1 MSLQALS
8 DYTFVS
14 RYARFNTEKNRRETW
29 SEAVERVKN
38 MHIVKYPMVKDEIE
52 WAFSHVHNKV
62 ALGSQRALQFG
73 GEPILKKNA
82 RIYNCISSYI
92 DRPRVFQET
101 FWLLLCGC
109 GTGFSVQTHHIN
121 KLPEFHS
128 GLNSIKDFDNAVIYQ
143 VDDSIEGWADALGVL
158 IASYLPH
165 EEFSPF
171 YGKRINFDFSKIR
184 PKGSMLSYGVG
195 RAPGPDGLASSLAK
209 IQILLDSCLESG
221 RRRLR
226 SIDAY
231 DIIMHSSDA
240 VLSGG
245 VRRSATLCIFSPD
258 DIDML
263 NAKIGDWYYTNP
275 QRARSNNSALL
286 IKDSTSRDTY
296 HRLFESTRQFGEPG
310 LIWADNSEALYNPCV
325 EIGLYA
331 YDEKGNSG
339 WQACNLSTINGSL
352 LTSKLN
358 FALGA
363 EVAAVL
369 GTLQAGYTDFAYLG
383 PVSENI
389 IRREALLGVSIT
401 GIMDHPKVT
410 LDKNNLREMAQLV
423 LSVNERIANKIGINI
438 ASRTTCVKPEGT
450 ASCLLGTSSGVHP
463 SHSKKYIR
471 RVQSNAMEAPVQ
483 HYKLHNPAAVQKSVW
498 SANGTDEV
506 INFLIQMSDDV
517 VTKDD
522 ITAVQLLETVK
533 LVQENWV
540 DAGKRTDKCVQPWLS
555 HNVSNTI
562 NVKPEEWPAVEDFIY
577 ENRKAFAG
585 ISLLG
590 STGDLDYPQA
600 PFTKVLSVEE
610 IVEKYGKGALFASG
624 LIVDALHAFNNNL
637 WQACDAVLGNMGVIE
652 PSVPLKIDD
661 EILESLTHDWKIYN
675 MKLDWIRRAKQ
686 FAERYVNGDIRQM
699 TYLLKDVNNTKF
711 WQDLSRDHL
720 EVKWELLYEEEDNT
734 KLQENVACGANG
746 CEMK

>member
-165 EEFSPF
+165 DEFSSF

-195 RAPGPDGLASSLAK
+195 RAPGPDGLASCLAK

-686 FAERYVNGDIRQM
+686 FAERYVNGDVRQM

>member
-38 MHIVKYPMVKDEIE
+38 MHLIKYPMVRDEIE

-62 ALGSQRALQFG
+62 SLGSQRALQFG

-109 GTGFSVQTHHIN
+109 GTGFSVQTHHVN

-128 GLNSIKDFDNAVIYQ
+128 GLNSTNDFDKTVIYQ
-143 VDDSIEGWADALGVL
+143 VDDSIEGWADALGVM

-165 EEFSPF
+165 DEYEPF

-195 RAPGPDGLASSLAK
+195 RAPGPDGLASSLVK
-209 IQILLDSCLESG
+209 IQNLLDSCLESG

-245 VRRSATLCIFSPD
+245 VRRSATLCIFSPED
-258 DIDML
+258 TDML

-286 IKDSTSRDTY
+286 IKNSTSRDTY

-331 YDEKGNSG
+331 YDEQGNSG

-352 LTSKLN
+352 LTTKSN
-358 FALGA
+358 FAVGA

-383 PVSENI
+383 PVSESI

-401 GIMDHPKVT
+401 GIMDHPKIT
-410 LDKNNLREMAQLV
+410 LDKTNLKEMAQLV
-423 LSVNERIANKIGINI
+423 LHTNERIAEKIGINV
-438 ASRTTCVKPEGT
+438 ASRTTCGCV
-450 ASCLLGTSSGVHP
+450 SCSSVMP
-463 SHSKKYIR
+463 NFS
-471 RVQSNAMEAPVQ
+471 
-483 HYKLHNPAAVQKSVW
+483 W
-498 SANGTDEV
+498 SA
-506 INFLIQMSDDV
+506 
-517 VTKDD
+517 
-522 ITAVQLLETVK
+522 
-533 LVQENWV
+533 
-540 DAGKRTDKCVQPWLS
+540 
-555 HNVSNTI
+555 
-562 NVKPEEWPAVEDFIY
+562 
-577 ENRKAFAG
+577 
-585 ISLLG
+585 
-590 STGDLDYPQA
+590 
-600 PFTKVLSVEE
+600 
-610 IVEKYGKGALFASG
+610 
-624 LIVDALHAFNNNL
+624 
-637 WQACDAVLGNMGVIE
+637 
-652 PSVPLKIDD
+652 
-661 EILESLTHDWKIYN
+661 
-675 MKLDWIRRAKQ
+675 
-686 FAERYVNGDIRQM
+686 
-699 TYLLKDVNNTKF
+699 
-711 WQDLSRDHL
+711 
-720 EVKWELLYEEEDNT
+720 
-734 KLQENVACGANG
+734 
-746 CEMK
+746 

>member
-38 MHIVKYPMVKDEIE
+38 MHLIKYPMVRDEIE

-109 GTGFSVQTHHIN
+109 GTGFSVQTHHVN

-128 GLNSIKDFDNAVIYQ
+128 GLNSTNDFDKTVIYQ

-165 EEFSPF
+165 DEYEQF

-195 RAPGPDGLASSLAK
+195 RAPGADGLASSLAK
-209 IQILLDSCLESG
+209 IQNLLDSCLESG

-245 VRRSATLCIFSPD
+245 VRRSATLCIFSPED
-258 DIDML
+258 TDML

-286 IKDSTSRDTY
+286 IKNSTSRDTY

-331 YDEKGNSG
+331 YDEQGNSG

-352 LTSKLN
+352 LTTKSN
-358 FALGA
+358 FAVGA

-383 PVSENI
+383 PVSESI

-401 GIMDHPKVT
+401 GIMDHPKIT
-410 LDKNNLREMAQLV
+410 LDKNNLKEMAQLV
-423 LSVNERIANKIGINI
+423 LHTNERIAEKIGINV

-463 SHSKKYIR
+463 SHARKYIR

-483 HYKLHNPAAVQKSVW
+483 HYKLHNPSAVQKSVW

-506 INFLIQMSDDV
+506 INFLIEMSDDV

-562 NVKPEEWPAVEDFIY
+562 NVKPEEWPAVEEFIY
-577 ENRKAFAG
+577 ENRKSFAG

-661 EILESLTHDWKIYN
+661 EILETLTHDWKIYN

-686 FAERYVNGDIRQM
+686 FAERYVNGDIRQL

>member
-38 MHIVKYPMVKDEIE
+38 MHLIKYPMVRDEIE

-62 ALGSQRALQFG
+62 SLGSQRALQFG

-109 GTGFSVQTHHIN
+109 GTGFSVQTHHVN

-128 GLNSIKDFDNAVIYQ
+128 GLNSTNDFDKTVIYQ
-143 VDDSIEGWADALGVL
+143 VDDSIEGWADALGVM

-165 EEFSPF
+165 DEYEPF

-195 RAPGPDGLASSLAK
+195 RAPGPDGLASSLVK
-209 IQILLDSCLESG
+209 IQNLLDSCLESG

-245 VRRSATLCIFSPD
+245 VRRSATLCIFSPED
-258 DIDML
+258 TDML

-286 IKDSTSRDTY
+286 IKNSTSRDTY

-331 YDEKGNSG
+331 YDEQGNSG

-352 LTSKLN
+352 LTTKSN
-358 FALGA
+358 FAVGA

-383 PVSENI
+383 PVSESI

-401 GIMDHPKVT
+401 GIMDHPKIT
-410 LDKNNLREMAQLV
+410 LDKTNLKEMAQLV
-423 LSVNERIANKIGINI
+423 LHTNERIAEKIGINV

-463 SHSKKYIR
+463 SHARKYIR

-483 HYKLHNPAAVQKSVW
+483 HYKLHNPSAVQKSVW

-506 INFLIQMSDDV
+506 INFLIEMSYDV

-562 NVKPEEWPAVEDFIY
+562 NVKPEEWPAVEEFIY
-577 ENRKAFAG
+577 ENRKSFAG

-590 STGDLDYPQA
+590 SMGDLDYPQA

-661 EILESLTHDWKIYN
+661 EILETLTHDWKIYN

-686 FAERYVNGDIRQM
+686 FAERYVNGDIRQL

>member
-38 MHIVKYPMVKDEIE
+38 MHLIKYPMVRDEIE

-109 GTGFSVQTHHIN
+109 GTGFSVQTHHVN

-128 GLNSIKDFDNAVIYQ
+128 GLNSTNDFDKTVIYQ
-143 VDDSIEGWADALGVL
+143 VDDSIEGWADALGVM

-165 EEFSPF
+165 DEYEPF

-184 PKGSMLSYGVG
+184 PKGSLLSYGVG
-195 RAPGPDGLASSLAK
+195 RAPGPDGLASSLVK
-209 IQILLDSCLESG
+209 IQNLLDSCLESG

-245 VRRSATLCIFSPD
+245 VRRSATLCIFSPED
-258 DIDML
+258 TDML

-286 IKDSTSRDTY
+286 IKNSTSRDTY

-331 YDEKGNSG
+331 YDEQGNSG

-352 LTSKLN
+352 LTTKSN
-358 FALGA
+358 FAVGA

-383 PVSENI
+383 PVSESI

-401 GIMDHPKVT
+401 GIMDHPKIT
-410 LDKNNLREMAQLV
+410 LDKTNLKEMAQLV
-423 LSVNERIANKIGINI
+423 LHTNERIAEKIGINV

-463 SHSKKYIR
+463 SHARKYIR

-483 HYKLHNPAAVQKSVW
+483 HYKLHNPSAVQKSVW

-506 INFLIQMSDDV
+506 INFLIEMSYDV

-540 DAGKRTDKCVQPWLS
+540 DSGKRTDKCVQPWLS

-562 NVKPEEWPAVEDFIY
+562 NVKSEEWPAVEEFIY
-577 ENRKAFAG
+577 ENRKSFAG

-590 STGDLDYPQA
+590 SMGDLDYPQA

-661 EILESLTHDWKIYN
+661 EILETLTHDWKIYN

-686 FAERYVNGDIRQM
+686 FAERYVNGDIRQL

>member
-258 DIDML
+258 DTDML

>member
-165 EEFSPF
+165 DEFSSF

-195 RAPGPDGLASSLAK
+195 RAPGPDGLASCLAK

>member
-165 EEFSPF
+165 DEFSSF

-686 FAERYVNGDIRQM
+686 FAERYVNGDVRQM

>member
-38 MHIVKYPMVKDEIE
+38 MHLIKYPMVRDEIE

-109 GTGFSVQTHHIN
+109 GTGFSVQTHHVN

-128 GLNSIKDFDNAVIYQ
+128 GLNSTNDFDKTVIYQ
-143 VDDSIEGWADALGVL
+143 VDDSIEGWADALGVM

-165 EEFSPF
+165 DEYEPF

-195 RAPGPDGLASSLAK
+195 RAPGPDGLASSLVK
-209 IQILLDSCLESG
+209 IQNLLDSCLESG

-245 VRRSATLCIFSPD
+245 VRRSATLCIFSPED
-258 DIDML
+258 TDML

-286 IKDSTSRDTY
+286 IKNSTSRDTY

-331 YDEKGNSG
+331 YDEQGNSG

-352 LTSKLN
+352 LTTKSN
-358 FALGA
+358 FAVGA

-383 PVSENI
+383 PVSESI

-401 GIMDHPKVT
+401 GIMDHPKIT
-410 LDKNNLREMAQLV
+410 LDKTNLKEMAQLV
-423 LSVNERIANKIGINI
+423 LHTNERIAEKIGINV

-463 SHSKKYIR
+463 SHARKYIR

-483 HYKLHNPAAVQKSVW
+483 HYKLHNPSAVQKSVW

-506 INFLIQMSDDV
+506 INFLIEMSYDV

-562 NVKPEEWPAVEDFIY
+562 NVKPEEWPAVEEFIY
-577 ENRKAFAG
+577 ENRKSFAG

-590 STGDLDYPQA
+590 SMGDLDYPQA

-661 EILESLTHDWKIYN
+661 EILETLTHDWKIYN

-686 FAERYVNGDIRQM
+686 FAERYVNGDIRQL

>member
-38 MHIVKYPMVKDEIE
+38 MHLIKYPMVRDEIE

-109 GTGFSVQTHHIN
+109 GTGFSVQTHHVN

-128 GLNSIKDFDNAVIYQ
+128 GLNSTNDFDKTVIYQ
-143 VDDSIEGWADALGVL
+143 VDDSIEGWADALGVM

-165 EEFSPF
+165 DEYEPF

-184 PKGSMLSYGVG
+184 PKGSLLSYGVG
-195 RAPGPDGLASSLAK
+195 RAPGPDGLASSLVK
-209 IQILLDSCLESG
+209 IQNLLDSCLESG

-245 VRRSATLCIFSPD
+245 VRRSATLCIFSPED
-258 DIDML
+258 TDML

-286 IKDSTSRDTY
+286 IKNSTSRDTY

-331 YDEKGNSG
+331 YDEQGNSG

-352 LTSKLN
+352 LTTKSN
-358 FALGA
+358 FAVGA

-383 PVSENI
+383 PVSESI

-401 GIMDHPKVT
+401 GIMDHPKIT
-410 LDKNNLREMAQLV
+410 LDKTNLKEMAQLV
-423 LSVNERIANKIGINI
+423 LHTNERIAEKIGINV

-463 SHSKKYIR
+463 SHARKYIR

-483 HYKLHNPAAVQKSVW
+483 HYKLHNPSAVQKSVW

-506 INFLIQMSDDV
+506 INFLIEMSYDV

-562 NVKPEEWPAVEDFIY
+562 NVKPEEWPAVEEFIY
-577 ENRKAFAG
+577 ENRKSFAG

-590 STGDLDYPQA
+590 SMGDLDYPQA

-661 EILESLTHDWKIYN
+661 EILETLTHDWKIYN

-686 FAERYVNGDIRQM
+686 FAERYVNGDIRQL

>member
-38 MHIVKYPMVKDEIE
+38 MHLIKYPMVRDEIE

-62 ALGSQRALQFG
+62 SLGSQRALQFG

-109 GTGFSVQTHHIN
+109 GTGFSVQTHHVN

-128 GLNSIKDFDNAVIYQ
+128 GLNSTNDFDKTVIYQ
-143 VDDSIEGWADALGVL
+143 VDDSIEGWADALGVM

-165 EEFSPF
+165 DEYEPF

-195 RAPGPDGLASSLAK
+195 RAPGPDGLASSLVK
-209 IQILLDSCLESG
+209 IQNLLDSCLESG

-245 VRRSATLCIFSPD
+245 VRRSATLCIFSPED
-258 DIDML
+258 TDML

-286 IKDSTSRDTY
+286 IKNSTSRDTY

-331 YDEKGNSG
+331 YDEQGNSG

-352 LTSKLN
+352 LTTKSN
-358 FALGA
+358 FAVGA

-383 PVSENI
+383 PVSESI

-401 GIMDHPKVT
+401 GIMDHPKIT
-410 LDKNNLREMAQLV
+410 LDKTNLKEMAQLV
-423 LSVNERIANKIGINI
+423 LHTNERIAEKIGINV

-463 SHSKKYIR
+463 SHARKYIR

-483 HYKLHNPAAVQKSVW
+483 HYKLHNPSAVQKSVW

-506 INFLIQMSDDV
+506 INFLIEMSYDV

-562 NVKPEEWPAVEDFIY
+562 NVKPEEWPAVEEFIY
-577 ENRKAFAG
+577 ENRKSFAG

-590 STGDLDYPQA
+590 RMGDLDYPQA
-600 PFTKVLSVEE
+600 PFTQVLSVEE

-661 EILESLTHDWKIYN
+661 EILETLTHDWKIYN

-686 FAERYVNGDIRQM
+686 FAERYVNGDIRQL